1 MHRGS
6 LLTFA
11 QHGPH
16 NPCCACCSVLQ
27 CVAVDRIIHN
37 YILTLCASCIPFPG
51 TLVAHALRLL
61 HWRRC
66 VGAVKRTLHCIADI
80 KIRTPPASTAA
91 RRAMCG
97 CMCCIAIQHP
107 AMCGCCITLRYEP
120 QQDQPQEG
128 EQQGARGGAAA
139 ARAALV
145 LAIAASQR
153 LRLRATPHSCAHRS
167 AQECGRVYVRE
178 YVSGELFH
186 RCVVWRDSWRSNR
199 MKSSS
204 RISGTRVA
212 SRACCLHVFERVGL
226 RETDFMMYAAGVRRV
241 KGEFFFSPDMR
252 WFPFDSQQLGTY
264 IYIYIRIYICATHM
278 YIYAYIWIYIYAQHI
293 CIYMHMRIC
302 ICTHMRNKTL
312 YQLQQEFSFSPDK
325 RWFPFDRQQLCTCIC
340 ISIYIYVQHICIHK
354 YTYIYMHTMYVHMY
368 IWRNMTLHQSHHSLD
383 MRWFPFDRWQLGT
396 YVHICICATHM
407 YGK

>member
-1 MHRGS
+1 MCG
-6 LLTFA
+6 
-11 QHGPH
+11 
-16 NPCCACCSVLQ
+16 C
-27 CVAVDRIIHN
+27 
-37 YILTLCASCIPFPG
+37 
-51 TLVAHALRLL
+51 
-61 HWRRC
+61 
-66 VGAVKRTLHCIADI
+66 CIAIHVWVLYSYTAPSNVWVLYNI
-80 KIRTPPASTAA
+80 KIRTPAGSTAG
-91 RRAMCG
+91 RRA
-97 CMCCIAIQHP
+97 
-107 AMCGCCITLRYEP
+107 
-120 QQDQPQEG
+120 
-128 EQQGARGGAAA
+128 RGSKRRSN

-153 LRLRATPHSCAHRS
+153 LRLRATPRSCAHRS

-278 YIYAYIWIYIYAQHI
+278 YIYAYI
-293 CIYMHMRIC
+293 
-302 ICTHMRNKTL
+302 
-312 YQLQQEFSFSPDK
+312 
-325 RWFPFDRQQLCTCIC
+325 
-340 ISIYIYVQHICIHK
+340 
-354 YTYIYMHTMYVHMY
+354 
-368 IWRNMTLHQSHHSLD
+368 
-383 MRWFPFDRWQLGT
+383 
-396 YVHICICATHM
+396 
-407 YGK
+407 